1 MDSMCWLDGTRNC
14 KPMPTFLISILVLI
28 AVLTGMILFFKWHV
42 KAPLSQETELLLTGA
57 FLALVLGG
65 WWFVTKGDRVEDR
78 MLSPL
83 ILASP
88 WEVLK
93 QFPQLHLHQAL
104 VRNAIVSFTR
114 VFEGFGFAAL
124 LAVPLG
130 LYMASF
136 HQISAFFRPL
146 ALVGSY
152 VPIVIFIPLTLAW
165 FGMSELQKVVFLFV
179 SCFVVLLPLVVKTVS
194 NVPEAF
200 LDVAKTKGAT
210 QWQLVTRV
218 LFPIA
223 RADLWDHMRGV
234 YGVGWGWIIMAEVV
248 DAENGLGYLISQ
260 SERRGHID
268 ALFAVVLVI
277 IVIAVVCDQIWKYLG
292 YVLFPYRQR

>member
-1 MDSMCWLDGTRNC
+1 MIS
-14 KPMPTFLISILVLI
+14 FLIAILGLVT
-28 AVLTGMILFFKWHV
+28 VLTSAILCFKWRV
-42 KAPLSQETELLLTGA
+42 KTAVPRSIELTLTGA
-57 FLALVLGG
+57 FLVLILGA
-65 WWFVTKGDRVEDR
+65 WWFVTKGERVEDR
-78 MLSPL
+78 ILSPL

-88 WEVLK
+88 MEVLR
-93 QFPQLHLHQAL
+93 QFPYLHWHQGL
-104 VRNAIVSFTR
+104 VQNVWYSFMR
-114 VFEGFGFAAL
+114 VFLGFSFAAL

-136 HQISAFFRPL
+136 ANIAAFFRPL
-146 ALVGSY
+146 SLVGSY

-165 FGMSELQKVVFLFV
+165 FGMSELQKVAFLFIG
-179 SCFVVLLPLVVKTVS
+179 CFVVLLPLIIKTVS
-194 NVPEAF
+194 DVPEAF
-200 LDVAKTKGAT
+200 LDVARTKGAT

-223 RADLWDHMRGV
+223 RADIWDHMRGV

-248 DAENGLGYLISQ
+248 NAENGLGYLIAQ

-268 ALFAVVLVI
+268 SLFAVVMVI
-277 IVIAVVCDQIWKYLG
+277 IFIAVLCDQVWKYLG